1 MHGNHHKGDRVNIVT
16 KSEVGKMSKAES
28 MAYIDALTTEV
39 DRLQR
44 RSRAHRQNIRS
55 MSAKLELANAKAECY
70 TKTPRP
76 VWDAYRHVEAVRAAA
91 R

>member
-1 MHGNHHKGDRVNIVT
+1 MNILT
-16 KSEVGKMSKAES
+16 KHEVGKMSKAES

-55 MSAKLELANAKAECY
+55 MQAKLVGVNLRHEILCFTQPQPDTDSGLFTIARLRVAK
-70 TKTPRP
+70 
-76 VWDAYRHVEAVRAAA
+76 
-91 R
+91 

>member
-1 MHGNHHKGDRVNIVT
+1 MNIVT

-55 MSAKLELANAKAECY
+55 MSAKLELANLKDPFRTSIDTRTLNQAI
-70 TKTPRP
+70 R
-76 VWDAYRHVEAVRAAA
+76 AVG
-91 R
+91 